1 MSVRNMSGIAGNLQW
16 IAEETRRS
24 EHLTALAPRKIEV
37 LMFGW
42 QMKEMLP
49 LQMAGK
55 AMGREMN

>member
-1 MSVRNMSGIAGNLQW
+1 MSGIAGNLQW

-49 LQMAGK
+49 LRMAGK